1 MCTEMD
7 ASKSYGKMYEEVSVK
22 HKKVKQALVR
32 FRNLVDE
39 LLLHQY
45 KVYQSG
51 NSKVKTKALMEAATL
66 MKREHRWEN
75 TEKRVGHILTSVTTF
90 NIVLNSMSLAS
101 NGFFGEVLIIWEWAG
116 TYEARTLESLAVS
129 GVRYTSVSVSVL
141 HRLELVGPKHFCNG
155 LLW

>member
-1 MCTEMD
+1 MD

-66 MKREHRWEN
+66 MKREHR
-75 TEKRVGHILTSVTTF
+75 
-90 NIVLNSMSLAS
+90 
-101 NGFFGEVLIIWEWAG
+101 
-116 TYEARTLESLAVS
+116 
-129 GVRYTSVSVSVL
+129 
-141 HRLELVGPKHFCNG
+141 
-155 LLW
+155 

>member
-1 MCTEMD
+1 MD
-7 ASKSYGKMYEEVSVK
+7 ASKSSGKMYEEVSVK

-90 NIVLNSMSLAS
+90 NSVELNVIGLQRIFWRGIDNMGMGWNSLAPS
-101 NGFFGEVLIIWEWAG
+101 IVVTDCYDN
-116 TYEARTLESLAVS
+116 TRKSRDTLVYI
-129 GVRYTSVSVSVL
+129 GQGGNPNVR
-141 HRLELVGPKHFCNG
+141 RN
-155 LLW
+155 